1 MSQMQGM
8 ELHAIDLIKRAGK
21 YIRQKMD
28 QAYHIEEK
36 TNKSDLVTE
45 IDQHVED
52 LLIQGI
58 LDCYPDHH
66 VYGEEGRIVR
76 PDTLEGTVWFV
87 DPIDGTMNFIRQ
99 KRLFAISIA
108 IMVEGELRYGFVY
121 DVMADELFHA
131 IKGQGA
137 YENGIRLAP
146 IKERSVKEAIICMNA
161 TWVTSNRRIDSNL
174 LAPLVRDAV
183 GVRAVGAAS
192 LELAWVAA
200 GRVDGYITMRN
211 MPWDYTG
218 GQVLIEEL
226 GGRVGTIEGAD
237 MTYLEQT
244 SVLAGSRQFV
254 EDVLT
259 YVQK

>member
-58 LDCYPDHH
+58 LDRYPDHH

-237 MTYLEQT
+237 MMYLEQT

>member
-1 MSQMQGM
+1 VSRMQGI

-58 LDCYPDHH
+58 LDRYPDHH

-146 IKERSVKEAIICMNA
+146 IQERPVKEAIICMNA
-161 TWVTSNRRIDSNL
+161 TWVTANRRIDSNL

-226 GGRVGTIEGAD
+226 GGRVGTIEGMD

-259 YVQK
+259 YVKK

>member
-1 MSQMQGM
+1 MQGM

-58 LDCYPDHH
+58 LDRYPDHH

>member
-1 MSQMQGM
+1 MQGL
-8 ELHAIDLIKRAGK
+8 ELHAIDLMKRAGK

-52 LLIQGI
+52 LLIKGI
-58 LDCYPDHH
+58 LEKYPDHLI
-66 VYGEEGRIVR
+66 YGEEGRIER
-76 PDTLEGTVWFV
+76 PDTLDGTIWFV

-99 KRLFAISIA
+99 KRLFAVSIA
-108 IMVEGELRYGFVY
+108 IMIDGELRYGFVY
-121 DVMADELFHA
+121 DVMADEMFHA
-131 IKGQGA
+131 LKGQGA
-137 YENGIRLAP
+137 YENGIRLDP
-146 IKERSVKEAIICMNA
+146 IEDRPVKEAIICMNA
-161 TWVTSNRRIDSNL
+161 TWVTANRRIDPSL

-183 GVRAVGAAS
+183 GTRAVGAAS

-211 MPWDYTG
+211 MPWDYAA
-218 GQVLIEEL
+218 GQLLIEEL

-237 MTYLEQT
+237 MSFLEQT
-244 SVLAGSRQFV
+244 SVLAGSQRFV
-254 EDVLT
+254 SDVLT

>member
-58 LDCYPDHH
+58 LDRYPDHH